1 MLHLRHSISVWRFSC
16 PVLRILLR
24 HTIKRLRKS
33 CAKYPREATRNTPKY
48 ANCVE
53 CLILMNSTPD
63 IRLTPVDESIFKTIS
78 AGKFASRDVYR
89 LRLWAEYAQLVSGF
103 DELICLDQLRFTPFD
118 YQTRAA
124 QIMLRRFRGRGMFCD
139 EVGLGKTIEAGLVI
153 KEYLARNIVQRLMV
167 VTPASLVEQWR
178 EELAVKF
185 GLTGFVTTADAE
197 FRMAGSDAWKKFPL
211 LIASLATARRAEH
224 RARLS
229 QIPFDMV
236 VLDEAHHL
244 KNRNSASWKF
254 VNELQRKYILLLT
267 ATPVENNLDELYN
280 LITLLKPGQLKTPR
294 EFRKQFVVSG
304 DPRLPKNRG
313 QLRELLG
320 DVMVR
325 HTRSQ
330 VNINL
335 PPRQANTVRLNL
347 SDEEAEFYKAVSDCV
362 RSTLTPNPSPIGG
375 GEQHPPSPIGR
386 RDGDEGIR
394 QTDRFALLTL
404 QREIGSSPKAAET
417 TLRSL
422 GVRLTDEESRQRLL
436 VLAERSAQIHS
447 WAKAEALEK
456 LLETILR
463 DSTEKVIIFT
473 HFRRT
478 LEKLAELLQKMGV
491 DFVQYHGEM
500 DMPSKN
506 QAVADFES
514 RANILLSTEAAGEG
528 RNLQF
533 CRTMINFDIPWN
545 PMRIEQRVGRIHRVG
560 QTRDVR
566 IYNLSARG
574 TVEDY
579 LLEILDQKLNMF
591 ELVIGEMDMILGQ
604 IEDERDFEDLLVEA
618 WLGAQNA
625 EDLRAN
631 FDQLGDQ
638 LVEARKAHQKTQEYD
653 EALFGEDFSAD

>member
-1 MLHLRHSISVWRFSC
+1 M
-16 PVLRILLR
+16 
-24 HTIKRLRKS
+24 
-33 CAKYPREATRNTPKY
+33 NT
-48 ANCVE
+48 
-53 CLILMNSTPD
+53 TPD
-63 IRLTPVDESIFKTIS
+63 VRLSPVDESIFAAIN
-78 AGKFASRDVYR
+78 AGKFASRELYR
-89 LRLWAEYAQLVSGF
+89 LRLWAEHAQLVSGF
-103 DELICLDQLRFTPFD
+103 DELICLEQLSFAPFD
-118 YQTRAA
+118 YQMRAA

-153 KEYLARNIVQRLMV
+153 KEYLSRNIVQRLMV

-185 GLTGFVTTADAE
+185 GLTGFVTTADAD
-197 FRMAGSDAWKKFPL
+197 FRAAGSEAWEKFPL
-211 LIASLATARRAEH
+211 LIASLATARRAEN
-224 RARLS
+224 RARLA
-229 QIPFDMV
+229 QIPFDLV

-254 VNELQRKYILLLT
+254 VNELQRKYIVLLT

-325 HTRSQ
+325 HTRNQ

-347 SDEEAEFYKAVSDCV
+347 SNEEAEFYKAVSDCV
-362 RSTLTPNPSPIGG
+362 RGLLAPLNQSAPEENPVEKESA
-375 GEQHPPSPIGR
+375 
-386 RDGDEGIR
+386 IR

-404 QREIGSSPKAAET
+404 QREIGSSPKAAEA

-422 GVRLTDEESRQRLL
+422 GARITNEESRRQLIT
-436 VLAERSAQIHS
+436 LAERSTQIRS

-456 LLETILR
+456 LLKTILR
-463 DSTEKVIIFT
+463 DPTEKVIIFT

-478 LEKLAELLQKMGV
+478 LEKLAELLRRMDV

-506 QAVADFES
+506 QAIADFES
-514 RANILLSTEAAGEG
+514 RASILLSTEAAGEG

-545 PMRIEQRVGRIHRVG
+545 PMRIEQRVGRIHRIG

-604 IEDERDFEDLLVEA
+604 IEDERDFEDLLVDA
-618 WLGAQNA
+618 WVGAQNA
-625 EDLRAN
+625 EDLREKFN
-631 FDQLGDQ
+631 QLGDK
-638 LVEARKAHQKTQEYD
+638 LIEARKTHQKTQEYD
-653 EALFGEDFSAD
+653 EALFGEDFTAE

>member
-1 MLHLRHSISVWRFSC
+1 
-16 PVLRILLR
+16 
-24 HTIKRLRKS
+24 
-33 CAKYPREATRNTPKY
+33 
-48 ANCVE
+48 
-53 CLILMNSTPD
+53 
-63 IRLTPVDESIFKTIS
+63 
-78 AGKFASRDVYR
+78 
-89 LRLWAEYAQLVSGF
+89 
-103 DELICLDQLRFTPFD
+103 
-118 YQTRAA
+118 
-124 QIMLRRFRGRGMFCD
+124 
-139 EVGLGKTIEAGLVI
+139 
-153 KEYLARNIVQRLMV
+153 
-167 VTPASLVEQWR
+167 
-178 EELAVKF
+178 
-185 GLTGFVTTADAE
+185 
-197 FRMAGSDAWKKFPL
+197 
-211 LIASLATARRAEH
+211 
-224 RARLS
+224 
-229 QIPFDMV
+229 MV

-267 ATPVENNLDELYN
+267 ATPIENNLDELYN

-325 HTRSQ
+325 HTRGQ

-347 SDEEAEFYKAVSDCV
+347 SDAEAEFYKAVSDCV
-362 RSTLTPNPSPIGG
+362 RELLA
-375 GEQHPPSPIGR
+375 PPSIKNGVQSLREAPPRGQTLEQSQEALR
-386 RDGDEGIR
+386 HGFASQDNALQSPPSGTIR

-404 QREIGSSPKAAET
+404 QREIGSSPKAAEA

-422 GVRLTDEESRQRLL
+422 GARVIDAESRQRLL
-436 VLAERSAQIHS
+436 ALAERSTQIHS

-456 LLETILR
+456 LLKTILR
-463 DSTEKVIIFT
+463 DPMEKVIIFT

-478 LEKLAELLQKMGV
+478 LEKLADLLQTMGV

-500 DMPSKN
+500 NMPSKN
-506 QAVADFES
+506 QAIADFES

-604 IEDERDFEDLLVEA
+604 IEDERDFEDLLVDA

-625 EDLRAN
+625 EDLHAN
-631 FDQLGDQ
+631 FDQLGAK
-638 LVEARKAHQKTQEYD
+638 LVEARKMHQKTQEYD
-653 EALFGEDFSAD
+653 EALFGEDFSSD

>member
-1 MLHLRHSISVWRFSC
+1 MS
-16 PVLRILLR
+16 
-24 HTIKRLRKS
+24 
-33 CAKYPREATRNTPKY
+33 
-48 ANCVE
+48 
-53 CLILMNSTPD
+53 STPD

-78 AGKFASRDVYR
+78 AGKFASRETYR
-89 LRLWAEYAQLVSGF
+89 LRLWAEYARLVSGF
-103 DELICLDQLRFTPFD
+103 DELICLDRLSFTPFD

-153 KEYLARNIVQRLMV
+153 KEYLARNIVQRLVV

-197 FRMAGSDAWKKFPL
+197 FRMAGSEAWEKFPL

-330 VNINL
+330 VHINL

-347 SDEEAEFYKAVSDCV
+347 SEEEAEFYKAVSDYV
-362 RSTLTPNPSPIGG
+362 RSTLTPNPSPVEG
-375 GEQHPPSPIGR
+375 GEQHPPSPDGR
-386 RDGDEGIR
+386 SAALSLSKEDGDEGIR

-404 QREIGSSPKAAET
+404 QREIGSSPKAAEA

-422 GVRLTDEESRQRLL
+422 GARLTNEESRQRLL
-436 VLAERSAQIHS
+436 GFAERSAQIHS

-456 LLETILR
+456 LLETILH
-463 DSTEKVIIFT
+463 DPAEKAIIFT

-506 QAVADFES
+506 QAIADFES
-514 RANILLSTEAAGEG
+514 RANVLLSTEAAGEG

-560 QTRDVR
+560 QTREVR

-604 IEDERDFEDLLVEA
+604 IEDERDFEDLLVDA

-625 EDLRAN
+625 EGLRAN
-631 FDQLGDQ
+631 FDHLGDK
-638 LVEARKAHQKTQEYD
+638 LVAARKTHQKTQAYD
-653 EALFGEDFSAD
+653 EALFGEDFSAE

>member
-1 MLHLRHSISVWRFSC
+1 
-16 PVLRILLR
+16 
-24 HTIKRLRKS
+24 
-33 CAKYPREATRNTPKY
+33 
-48 ANCVE
+48 
-53 CLILMNSTPD
+53 MNSTPD
-63 IRLTPVDESIFKTIS
+63 IRLAPVDESIFRTIS
-78 AGKFASRDVYR
+78 AGKFASREVYR

-103 DELICLDQLRFTPFD
+103 DELICLDQLSFTPFD

-197 FRMAGSDAWKKFPL
+197 FRVAGSEAWEKFPL

-267 ATPVENNLDELYN
+267 ATPIENNLDELYN

-362 RSTLTPNPSPIGG
+362 RELLAPPNIENGLQSLPTL
-375 GEQHPPSPIGR
+375 EQTDSVQSQETLHSKT
-386 RDGDEGIR
+386 IR

-404 QREIGSSPKAAET
+404 QREIGSSPKAAES

-422 GVRLTDEESRQRLL
+422 GARVTDEESRQRLL
-436 VLAERSAQIHS
+436 ALAERSTQIHS

-456 LLETILR
+456 LLKTILH
-463 DSTEKVIIFT
+463 DPMEKVILFT

-506 QAVADFES
+506 QAIADFES

-604 IEDERDFEDLLVEA
+604 IEDERDFEDLLVDA

-631 FDQLGDQ
+631 FDQLGHK
-638 LVEARKAHQKTQEYD
+638 LVEARKTHQKTQEYD
-653 EALFGEDFSAD
+653 EALFGEDFAAE

>member
-1 MLHLRHSISVWRFSC
+1 
-16 PVLRILLR
+16 
-24 HTIKRLRKS
+24 
-33 CAKYPREATRNTPKY
+33 
-48 ANCVE
+48 
-53 CLILMNSTPD
+53 MNSAPD
-63 IRLTPVDESIFKTIS
+63 IQLTPIDESIFKTIS
-78 AGKFASRDVYR
+78 EGKFASREVYR
-89 LRLWAEYAQLVSGF
+89 LRLWAEYARLVSGF
-103 DELICLDQLRFTPFD
+103 DELICLDQLRFTLFD

-153 KEYLARNIVQRLMV
+153 KEYLARNIIQRLMV

-197 FRMAGSDAWKKFPL
+197 FRMAGSEAWEKFPL

-229 QIPFDMV
+229 QIPFDMI

-347 SDEEAEFYKAVSDCV
+347 SDEEAEFYKAVSNCV
-362 RSTLTPNPSPIGG
+362 RELLRGQTLEQTTSEQSQEVLQSP
-375 GEQHPPSPIGR
+375 QSAT
-386 RDGDEGIR
+386 IR

-404 QREIGSSPKAAET
+404 QREIGSSPKAAEA

-422 GVRLTDEESRQRLL
+422 GARITDEESHQRLL
-436 VLAERSAQIHS
+436 GLAERSAQIHS

-456 LLETILR
+456 LLKTILR
-463 DSTEKVIIFT
+463 DPMEKVIIFT

-478 LEKLAELLQKMGV
+478 LEKLADLLQKVGV

-500 DMPSKN
+500 DMPPRIKPSRISK
-506 QAVADFES
+506 VARISCFPPK
-514 RANILLSTEAAGEG
+514 RRGKGATCNFAA
-528 RNLQF
+528 R
-533 CRTMINFDIPWN
+533 
-545 PMRIEQRVGRIHRVG
+545 
-560 QTRDVR
+560 
-566 IYNLSARG
+566 
-574 TVEDY
+574 
-579 LLEILDQKLNMF
+579 
-591 ELVIGEMDMILGQ
+591 
-604 IEDERDFEDLLVEA
+604 
-618 WLGAQNA
+618 
-625 EDLRAN
+625 
-631 FDQLGDQ
+631 
-638 LVEARKAHQKTQEYD
+638 
-653 EALFGEDFSAD
+653 

>member
-1 MLHLRHSISVWRFSC
+1 
-16 PVLRILLR
+16 
-24 HTIKRLRKS
+24 
-33 CAKYPREATRNTPKY
+33 
-48 ANCVE
+48 
-53 CLILMNSTPD
+53 MNATPD

-78 AGKFASRDVYR
+78 AGKFAGRETYR

-103 DELICLDQLRFTPFD
+103 DELICLDQLSFTPFD

-153 KEYLARNIVQRLMV
+153 KEYLARNIVQSLMV

-185 GLTGFVTTADAE
+185 GLTGFVTTADAD
-197 FRMAGSDAWKKFPL
+197 FRAAGSDAWEKFPL

-254 VNELQRKYILLLT
+254 VNELQRKYILMLT

-294 EFRKQFVVSG
+294 EFRRQFVVSG

-347 SDEEAEFYKAVSDCV
+347 SEEEAEFYKAVSDCV
-362 RSTLTPNPSPIGG
+362 RDLLAPSNQSAPEENPVEKESAL
-375 GEQHPPSPIGR
+375 
-386 RDGDEGIR
+386 R
-394 QTDRFALLTL
+394 QTDRFALMTL
-404 QREIGSSPKAAET
+404 QREIGSSPKAAEA

-422 GVRLTDEESRQRLL
+422 GARITDEKSRQLL
-436 VLAERSAQIHS
+436 LALAEQSTQIRS
-447 WAKAEALEK
+447 WAKAEAMEK
-456 LLETILR
+456 LLQTILR
-463 DSTEKVIIFT
+463 DPTEKVIIFT

-478 LEKLAELLQKMGV
+478 LGQLAELLQKMGV

-506 QAVADFES
+506 QAIADFES
-514 RANILLSTEAAGEG
+514 RASVLLSTEAAGEG

-545 PMRIEQRVGRIHRVG
+545 PMRIEQRVGRIHRIG

-591 ELVIGEMDMILGQ
+591 ELVIGEMDMIIGQ

-618 WLGAQNA
+618 WLGAQNT
-625 EDLRAN
+625 EDLRVN
-631 FDQLGDQ
+631 FNQLGDK
-638 LVEARKAHQKTQEYD
+638 LVEARKTHQKTQEYD
-653 EALFGEDFSAD
+653 EALFGEDFSAE

>member
-1 MLHLRHSISVWRFSC
+1 MASSSTSIPETDVQ
-16 PVLRILLR
+16 
-24 HTIKRLRKS
+24 
-33 CAKYPREATRNTPKY
+33 
-48 ANCVE
+48 
-53 CLILMNSTPD
+53 
-63 IRLTPVDESIFKTIS
+63 LTPVDAALFKAIS
-78 AGKFASRDVYR
+78 AGQFASRELYR
-89 LRLWAEYAQLVSGF
+89 LRLQAEYAQLVSGF
-103 DELICLDQLRFTPFD
+103 DELICLDLLKFEPFD

-153 KEYLARNIVQRLMV
+153 KEYLARNIAQRLMV
-167 VTPASLVEQWR
+167 VTPAALVEQWR

-185 GLTGFVTTADAE
+185 GLTGFVTTADAD
-197 FRMAGSDAWKKFPL
+197 FRAAGAEAWERFPM
-211 LIASLATARRAEH
+211 LIASLATARRAEN

-229 QIPFDMV
+229 GISYDLIV
-236 VLDEAHHL
+236 VDEAHHL

-254 VNELQRKYILLLT
+254 VNELQRKYIVLLT

-330 VNINL
+330 VNIKL

-347 SDEEAEFYKAVSDCV
+347 SPDEAAFYKSVSDYV
-362 RSTLTPNPSPIGG
+362 RNTLAPSVIAPDVVVEDEQIDPG
-375 GEQHPPSPIGR
+375 GELNSDAQKNPVK
-386 RDGDEGIR
+386 EGNLR
-394 QTDRFALLTL
+394 QVDRFALLTL
-404 QREIGSSPKAAET
+404 QREIGSSPQSAEP

-422 GVRLTDEESRQRLL
+422 AKRAGDNETRRHLL
-436 VLAERSAQIHS
+436 ALADQSTQIES

-456 LLETILR
+456 LLKTILV
-463 DSTEKVIIFT
+463 DPTEKVIIFT

-478 LEKLAELLQKMGV
+478 LDRLAELLRRMDV
-491 DFVQYHGEM
+491 DFVAYQGDM
-500 DMPSKN
+500 DIASKN
-506 QAVADFES
+506 QAIADFES
-514 RANILLSTEAAGEG
+514 RARVLLSTEAAGEG

-533 CRTMINFDIPWN
+533 CRVMINFDIPWN
-545 PMRIEQRVGRIHRVG
+545 PMRIEQRVGRIHRIG

-566 IYNLSARG
+566 IYNLSAHG

-604 IEDERDFEDLLVEA
+604 LSDERDFEDLLVDI
-618 WLGAQNA
+618 WVGAQNA
-625 EDLRAN
+625 EDLRSK
-631 FDQLGDQ
+631 FDQLGET

-653 EALFGEDFSAD
+653 EALFGEDFSAE

>member
-1 MLHLRHSISVWRFSC
+1 
-16 PVLRILLR
+16 
-24 HTIKRLRKS
+24 
-33 CAKYPREATRNTPKY
+33 
-48 ANCVE
+48 
-53 CLILMNSTPD
+53 MNATPD
-63 IRLTPVDESIFKTIS
+63 IRLTPVDESLFKTIG
-78 AGKFASRDVYR
+78 AGKFASRETYR

-103 DELICLDQLRFTPFD
+103 DELICLDQLGFTPFD

-153 KEYLARNIVQRLMV
+153 KEYLARNIVKRLMV

-185 GLTGFVTTADAE
+185 GLTGFATTADAE
-197 FRMAGSDAWKKFPL
+197 FRAAGSDAWEKFPL

-254 VNELQRKYILLLT
+254 VNELQRKYILMLT

-294 EFRKQFVVSG
+294 EFRRQFVVSG

-347 SDEEAEFYKAVSDCV
+347 SEEEAEFYKAVSDCV
-362 RSTLTPNPSPIGG
+362 RELLAPTGVQSLQTLEQNQETLRQAQ
-375 GEQHPPSPIGR
+375 GESLQS
-386 RDGDEGIR
+386 EQSATIR

-404 QREIGSSPKAAET
+404 QREIGSSPKAAEA

-422 GVRLTDEESRQRLL
+422 GNRIADEEHRGRLL
-436 VLAERSAQIHS
+436 DLAERTTQIHT
-447 WAKAEALEK
+447 WAKAEAMEK
-456 LLETILR
+456 LLQTILR
-463 DSTEKVIIFT
+463 DPAEKIIIFT

-506 QAVADFES
+506 QAIADFES
-514 RANILLSTEAAGEG
+514 RANVLLSTEAAGEG

-604 IEDERDFEDLLVEA
+604 IEDERDFEDLLVDA
-618 WLGAQNA
+618 WLGAQNV
-625 EDLRAN
+625 EDLRVN
-631 FDQLGDQ
+631 FNQLGDK
-638 LVEARKAHQKTQEYD
+638 LVEARQTHQKTQEYD
-653 EALFGEDFSAD
+653 EALFGEDFSAE

>member
-1 MLHLRHSISVWRFSC
+1 M
-16 PVLRILLR
+16 
-24 HTIKRLRKS
+24 
-33 CAKYPREATRNTPKY
+33 NTMP
-48 ANCVE
+48 A
-53 CLILMNSTPD
+53 PD
-63 IRLTPVDESIFKTIS
+63 VRLTPVDESVFKTIN
-78 AGKFASRDVYR
+78 AGKFASRELYH
-89 LRLWAEYAQLVSGF
+89 LRLWAESAQLVSGF
-103 DELICLDQLRFTPFD
+103 DELICLDQLNFAPFD

-167 VTPASLVEQWR
+167 VTPAALVEQWR

-185 GLTGFVTTADAE
+185 GLTGFVTSADAE
-197 FRMAGSDAWKKFPL
+197 FRAAGAEAWERFPL

-229 QIPFDMV
+229 QIPFDLV

-267 ATPVENNLDELYN
+267 ATPVENDLDELYN

-330 VNINL
+330 VSINL
-335 PPRQANTVRLNL
+335 PPRQAHTVRLNL
-347 SDEEAEFYKAVSDCV
+347 SPDEAEFYRAVSHYV
-362 RSTLTPNPSPIGG
+362 RDTLAPSNDATPEGN
-375 GEQHPPSPIGR
+375 
-386 RDGDEGIR
+386 EGIR

-404 QREIGSSPKAAET
+404 QREIGSSPKAAEA

-422 GVRLTDEESRQRLL
+422 AARVRHEENHQRLIGF
-436 VLAERSAQIHS
+436 AEQSTQIQS
-447 WAKAEALEK
+447 WAKGEALEN
-456 LLETILR
+456 LLKTILR
-463 DSTEKVIIFT
+463 DPAEKVILFT

-478 LEKLAELLQKMGV
+478 LEKLVELLRGMDVG
-491 DFVQYHGEM
+491 FVIYHGEM
-500 DMPSKN
+500 DMISKN
-506 QAVADFES
+506 QAIADFES
-514 RANILLSTEAAGEG
+514 RANVLLSTEAAGEG

-533 CRTMINFDIPWN
+533 CRAMINFDIPWN

-604 IEDERDFEDLLVEA
+604 IEDERDFEDLLVDA

-625 EDLRAN
+625 EDLRLN
-631 FDQLGDQ
+631 FKELGDR
-638 LVEARKAHQKTQEYD
+638 LVAARKTHQKTQEYD
-653 EALFGEDFSAD
+653 ESLFGEDFSAE

>member
-1 MLHLRHSISVWRFSC
+1 
-16 PVLRILLR
+16 
-24 HTIKRLRKS
+24 
-33 CAKYPREATRNTPKY
+33 
-48 ANCVE
+48 
-53 CLILMNSTPD
+53 MNSTPD

-78 AGKFASRDVYR
+78 AGKFASREVYR
-89 LRLWAEYAQLVSGF
+89 LRLWAEYAQLVTGF
-103 DELICLDQLRFTPFD
+103 DELICLDQLSFTPFD

-153 KEYLARNIVQRLMV
+153 KEYLARNILQRLMIV
-167 VTPASLVEQWR
+167 APASLVEQWR

-197 FRMAGSDAWKKFPL
+197 FRVAGTEAWEKFPL

-224 RARLS
+224 RARIS

-347 SDEEAEFYKAVSDCV
+347 SDEETEFYKAVSDTV
-362 RSTLTPNPSPIGG
+362 RELLAPSSIHHGVQSQDNAFQSTQSRT
-375 GEQHPPSPIGR
+375 
-386 RDGDEGIR
+386 IR

-404 QREIGSSPKAAET
+404 QREIGSSPKAAEA

-422 GVRLTDEESRQRLL
+422 GARLTEEESRQRLIG
-436 VLAERSAQIHS
+436 LAERSMQIHS

-456 LLETILR
+456 LLKAILR
-463 DSTEKVIIFT
+463 DPTEKVIIFT

-491 DFVQYHGEM
+491 DFVQYHGDM

-506 QAVADFES
+506 QAIVDFES

-579 LLEILDQKLNMF
+579 LLEILDRKLNMF

-604 IEDERDFEDLLVEA
+604 IEDERDFEDLLVDA
-618 WLGAQNA
+618 WLGAQSA

-631 FDQLGDQ
+631 FDQLGAK
-638 LVEARKAHQKTQEYD
+638 LVEARKMHQKTQKYD
-653 EALFGEDFSAD
+653 DALFGEDFSAE

>member
-1 MLHLRHSISVWRFSC
+1 
-16 PVLRILLR
+16 
-24 HTIKRLRKS
+24 
-33 CAKYPREATRNTPKY
+33 
-48 ANCVE
+48 
-53 CLILMNSTPD
+53 MNSIPD
-63 IRLTPVDESIFKTIS
+63 VRLSPVDQSIFSTIN
-78 AGKFASRDVYR
+78 AGKFSSREMYR

-103 DELICLDQLRFTPFD
+103 DELISLEQLSFTPFD
-118 YQTRAA
+118 YQMHAA

-153 KEYLARNIVQRLMV
+153 KEYLSRNIVQRLMV

-197 FRMAGSDAWKKFPL
+197 FRAAGSEAWEKFPL

-224 RARLS
+224 RERLA
-229 QIPFDMV
+229 QIPFDLV

-254 VNELQRKYILLLT
+254 VNELQRKYIVLLT

-347 SDEEAEFYKAVSDCV
+347 SNEEAEFYKLVSDCV
-362 RSTLTPNPSPIGG
+362 RDLLAPSKIADGVQSRETLEQTTEQSQETLRQAQ
-375 GEQHPPSPIGR
+375 GESLQSVQPTT
-386 RDGDEGIR
+386 IR

-404 QREIGSSPKAAET
+404 QREIGSSPKAAEA

-422 GVRLTDEESRQRLL
+422 GARITNEESRRQLIG
-436 VLAERSAQIHS
+436 LAERSTQIHS

-456 LLETILR
+456 LIKTILH
-463 DSTEKVIIFT
+463 DPTEKVIIFT

-478 LEKLAELLQKMGV
+478 LEKLAELLRRMDV

-500 DMPSKN
+500 DMPTKN
-506 QAVADFES
+506 QAIADFES
-514 RANILLSTEAAGEG
+514 RANVLLSTEAAGEG

-604 IEDERDFEDLLVEA
+604 IEDERDFEDLLVDA
-618 WLGAQNA
+618 WIGAQNA
-625 EDLRAN
+625 EDLREKFN
-631 FDQLGDQ
+631 QLGDK
-638 LVEARKAHQKTQEYD
+638 LVEARKIHQKTQEYD
-653 EALFGEDFSAD
+653 EALFGEDFSAE

>member
-1 MLHLRHSISVWRFSC
+1 M
-16 PVLRILLR
+16 
-24 HTIKRLRKS
+24 
-33 CAKYPREATRNTPKY
+33 
-48 ANCVE
+48 
-53 CLILMNSTPD
+53 
-63 IRLTPVDESIFKTIS
+63 
-78 AGKFASRDVYR
+78 
-89 LRLWAEYAQLVSGF
+89 
-103 DELICLDQLRFTPFD
+103 
-118 YQTRAA
+118 
-124 QIMLRRFRGRGMFCD
+124 
-139 EVGLGKTIEAGLVI
+139 
-153 KEYLARNIVQRLMV
+153 
-167 VTPASLVEQWR
+167 
-178 EELAVKF
+178 
-185 GLTGFVTTADAE
+185 
-197 FRMAGSDAWKKFPL
+197 
-211 LIASLATARRAEH
+211 
-224 RARLS
+224 
-229 QIPFDMV
+229 
-236 VLDEAHHL
+236 LDEAHHL

-294 EFRKQFVVSG
+294 EFRKQFVVGG

-347 SDEEAEFYKAVSDCV
+347 SPDEAEFYKAVSDYV
-362 RSTLTPNPSPIGG
+362 RNTLASSNDATS
-375 GEQHPPSPIGR
+375 E
-386 RDGDEGIR
+386 RDQGIR

-404 QREIGSSPKAAET
+404 QREIGSSPKAAEA

-422 GVRLTDEESRQRLL
+422 GARVMNEENRQRLIGF
-436 VLAERSAQIHS
+436 AEQSTQVQS
-447 WAKAEALEK
+447 WAKGEALEK
-456 LLETILR
+456 LLKTILR
-463 DSTEKVIIFT
+463 DPAEKVIIFT

-478 LEKLAELLQKMGV
+478 LEKLVELLRRMDV
-491 DFVQYHGEM
+491 DFVMYHGEM
-500 DMPSKN
+500 DMISKN
-506 QAVADFES
+506 QAIADFES
-514 RANILLSTEAAGEG
+514 RANVLLSTEAAGEG

-533 CRTMINFDIPWN
+533 CRAMINFDIPWN

-604 IEDERDFEDLLVEA
+604 IEDERDFEDLLVDA

-625 EDLRAN
+625 EDLRVN
-631 FDQLGDQ
+631 FKELGDR
-638 LVEARKAHQKTQEYD
+638 LVEARKTHQKTQEYD
-653 EALFGEDFSAD
+653 ESLFGEDFSA

>member
-1 MLHLRHSISVWRFSC
+1 
-16 PVLRILLR
+16 
-24 HTIKRLRKS
+24 
-33 CAKYPREATRNTPKY
+33 
-48 ANCVE
+48 
-53 CLILMNSTPD
+53 MNSTPD
-63 IRLTPVDESIFKTIS
+63 VQLTPVDESIFKAIG
-78 AGKFASRDVYR
+78 AGKFASRETYR

-103 DELICLDQLRFTPFD
+103 DELICLDQLSFTPFD

-153 KEYLARNIVQRLMV
+153 KEYLARNIIRRLMV

-185 GLTGFVTTADAE
+185 GLTGFVTTSDAE
-197 FRMAGSDAWKKFPL
+197 FRAAGSEAWEKFPL
-211 LIASLATARRAEH
+211 LLASLATARRAEH

-347 SDEEAEFYKAVSDCV
+347 SNEEAEFYKAVSDCV
-362 RSTLTPNPSPIGG
+362 RALLAPSNFADGIQSIREAPPRDPTLEQVKDQIQGILQSEKEVTLQSTQSST
-375 GEQHPPSPIGR
+375 
-386 RDGDEGIR
+386 IR

-404 QREIGSSPKAAET
+404 QREIGSSPKAAEA

-422 GVRLTDEESRQRLL
+422 GARITNEESRQRLL
-436 VLAERSAQIHS
+436 ALAERSTQIHS
-447 WAKAEALEK
+447 WAKAEALKK
-456 LLETILR
+456 LIKAILH
-463 DSTEKVIIFT
+463 DPTEKVIIFT

-478 LEKLAELLQKMGV
+478 LEKLAELLQTMGV

-506 QAVADFES
+506 QAIADFES
-514 RANILLSTEAAGEG
+514 RASVLLSTEAAGEG

-545 PMRIEQRVGRIHRVG
+545 PMRIEQRVGRIHRIG

-604 IEDERDFEDLLVEA
+604 IEDERDFEDLLVDA

-625 EDLRAN
+625 EDVRAN
-631 FDQLGDQ
+631 FDQLGDK
-638 LVEARKAHQKTQEYD
+638 LVEAHKTHQKTQEYD
-653 EALFGEDFSAD
+653 EALFGEDFSAE

>member
-1 MLHLRHSISVWRFSC
+1 M
-16 PVLRILLR
+16 
-24 HTIKRLRKS
+24 
-33 CAKYPREATRNTPKY
+33 NT
-48 ANCVE
+48 
-53 CLILMNSTPD
+53 TPD
-63 IRLTPVDESIFKTIS
+63 VRLSPVDESIFAAIN
-78 AGKFASRDVYR
+78 AGKFASRELYR
-89 LRLWAEYAQLVSGF
+89 LRLWAEHAQLVSGF
-103 DELICLDQLRFTPFD
+103 DELICLEQLSFAPFD
-118 YQTRAA
+118 YQMRAA

-153 KEYLARNIVQRLMV
+153 KEYLSRNIVQRLMV

-185 GLTGFVTTADAE
+185 GLTGFVTTADVD
-197 FRMAGSDAWKKFPL
+197 FRVAGSEAWEKFPL

-224 RARLS
+224 RARLV
-229 QIPFDMV
+229 QIPFDLV

-254 VNELQRKYILLLT
+254 VNELQRKYIVLLT

-325 HTRSQ
+325 HTRNQ

-347 SDEEAEFYKAVSDCV
+347 SNEEAEFYKAVSDCV
-362 RSTLTPNPSPIGG
+362 RGLLAPLNQSAPEENPVEKESA
-375 GEQHPPSPIGR
+375 
-386 RDGDEGIR
+386 IR

-404 QREIGSSPKAAET
+404 QREIGSSPKAAEA

-422 GVRLTDEESRQRLL
+422 GARITNEESRRQLIT
-436 VLAERSAQIHS
+436 LAERSTQIRS

-456 LLETILR
+456 LLKTILR
-463 DSTEKVIIFT
+463 DPTEKVIIFT

-478 LEKLAELLQKMGV
+478 LEKLAELLRRMDV

-506 QAVADFES
+506 QAIADFES
-514 RANILLSTEAAGEG
+514 RASILLSTEAAGEG

-545 PMRIEQRVGRIHRVG
+545 PMRIEQRVGRIHRIG

-604 IEDERDFEDLLVEA
+604 IEDERDFEDLLVDA
-618 WLGAQNA
+618 WVGAQNA
-625 EDLRAN
+625 EDLREKFN
-631 FDQLGDQ
+631 QLGDK
-638 LVEARKAHQKTQEYD
+638 LIEARKTHQKTQEYD
-653 EALFGEDFSAD
+653 EALFGEDFTAE

>member
-1 MLHLRHSISVWRFSC
+1 
-16 PVLRILLR
+16 
-24 HTIKRLRKS
+24 
-33 CAKYPREATRNTPKY
+33 
-48 ANCVE
+48 
-53 CLILMNSTPD
+53 MNSAPD
-63 IRLTPVDESIFKTIS
+63 IQLTPIDESIFKTIS
-78 AGKFASRDVYR
+78 EGKFASREVYR
-89 LRLWAEYAQLVSGF
+89 LRLWAEYARLVSGF
-103 DELICLDQLRFTPFD
+103 DELICLDQLRFTLFD

-153 KEYLARNIVQRLMV
+153 KEYLARNIIQRLMV

-197 FRMAGSDAWKKFPL
+197 FRMAGSEAWEKFPL

-229 QIPFDMV
+229 QIPFDMI

-347 SDEEAEFYKAVSDCV
+347 SDEEAEFYKAVSNCV
-362 RSTLTPNPSPIGG
+362 RELLRGQTLEQTTSEQSQEVLQSP
-375 GEQHPPSPIGR
+375 QSAT
-386 RDGDEGIR
+386 IR

-404 QREIGSSPKAAET
+404 QREIGSSPKAAEA

-422 GVRLTDEESRQRLL
+422 GARITDEESHQRLL
-436 VLAERSAQIHS
+436 GLAERSAQIHS

-456 LLETILR
+456 LLKTILH
-463 DSTEKVIIFT
+463 DPTEKVIIFT

-506 QAVADFES
+506 QAIADFES
-514 RANILLSTEAAGEG
+514 HANILLSTEAAGEG

-604 IEDERDFEDLLVEA
+604 IEDERDFEDLLVHA
-618 WLGAQNA
+618 WLGAQNE

-631 FDQLGDQ
+631 FDQLGNK

-653 EALFGEDFSAD
+653 EALFGEDFSAE

>member
-1 MLHLRHSISVWRFSC
+1 
-16 PVLRILLR
+16 
-24 HTIKRLRKS
+24 
-33 CAKYPREATRNTPKY
+33 
-48 ANCVE
+48 
-53 CLILMNSTPD
+53 MNSVPD

-78 AGKFASRDVYR
+78 AGKFASREVYR
-89 LRLWAEYAQLVSGF
+89 LRLWAEYARLVSGF
-103 DELICLDQLRFTPFD
+103 DELICLDQLSFTPFD

-185 GLTGFVTTADAE
+185 GLPGFVTTADAE
-197 FRMAGSDAWKKFPL
+197 FRMAGSDAWETFPL

-229 QIPFDMV
+229 QIPFDMI

-362 RSTLTPNPSPIGG
+362 RELLAPSSVKNGVQRVQTLDQTTSEQSQEALRHGFASQDNALRQAQDNALQSTQSAT
-375 GEQHPPSPIGR
+375 
-386 RDGDEGIR
+386 IR

-404 QREIGSSPKAAET
+404 QREIGSSPKAAEA

-422 GVRLTDEESRQRLL
+422 GARVTDEESRQRLL
-436 VLAERSAQIHS
+436 GFAERSTQLHS

-456 LLETILR
+456 LLKTILH
-463 DSTEKVIIFT
+463 DPTEKVIIFT

-491 DFVQYHGEM
+491 DFVQYHGEL

-506 QAVADFES
+506 QAIADFES
-514 RANILLSTEAAGEG
+514 RANVLLSTEAAGEG

-604 IEDERDFEDLLVEA
+604 VEAERDFEDLLVDA

-625 EDLRAN
+625 EALRVN
-631 FDQLGDQ
+631 FDQLGVK
-638 LVEARKAHQKTQEYD
+638 LVEARKTHQKTQEYD
-653 EALFGEDFSAD
+653 EALFGEDFSAE